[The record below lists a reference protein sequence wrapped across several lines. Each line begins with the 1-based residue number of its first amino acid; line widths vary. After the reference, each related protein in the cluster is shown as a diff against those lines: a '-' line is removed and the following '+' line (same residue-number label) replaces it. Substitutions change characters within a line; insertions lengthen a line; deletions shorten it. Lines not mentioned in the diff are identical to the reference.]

1 MNTPKIITSFLLFAA
16 YYSPPTSQAKSRHQI
31 GFLKGVTPDG
41 EAGGCDY
48 WIAGDKESAVVF
60 SENYI
65 TKSATINIDGQ
76 NISLK

>member
-1 MNTPKIITSFLLFAA
+1 LPP

-48 WIAGDKESAVVF
+48 WIAGSKESTVIF

-65 TKSATINIDGQ
+65 TKSATINIDSQ